1 VLNPVFPSYGVTFTF
16 PARLIKLCVRSLLMA
31 DEQGPSTPLGPLVLD
46 TSAILSG
53 KRLDTSVQLYAPET
67 VLEEFEREDRDR
79 RALDYLRDAGL
90 RIRDPS
96 EGARSDV
103 LDVAHET
110 GDDAR
115 LSAADRDVL
124 ALALDVD
131 GGVATDDYSIQNVAE
146 VLGVVY
152 QGVSQDGI
160 DEVWEWVEQCTACG
174 RTVEE
179 DVDVCPVCGGGLET
193 VRSD

>member
-1 VLNPVFPSYGVTFTF
+1 
-16 PARLIKLCVRSLLMA
+16 MA
-31 DEQGPSTPLGPLVLD
+31 DEQGPSTPLATLVLD
-46 TSAILSG
+46 TSAVLSG
-53 KRLDTSVQLYAPET
+53 KRLDTDAQLYAPEA
-67 VLEEFEREDRDR
+67 VLSEFEREDRDR

-96 EGARSDV
+96 EQARDDV

-131 GGVATDDYSIQNVAE
+131 GAVATDDYSIQNVAE
-146 VLGVVY
+146 VLEIRYRTVT
-152 QGVSQDGI
+152 QEGI

-174 RTVEE
+174 RTVEA
-179 DVDVCPVCGGGLET
+179 DVDACPVCGSELEM
-193 VRSD
+193 VRSDGG